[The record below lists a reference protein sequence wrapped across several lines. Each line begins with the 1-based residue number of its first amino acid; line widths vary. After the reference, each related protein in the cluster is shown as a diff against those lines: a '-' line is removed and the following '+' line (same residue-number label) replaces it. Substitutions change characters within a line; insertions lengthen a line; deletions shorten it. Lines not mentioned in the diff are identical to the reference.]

1 MADEQDKSE
10 RNEKRSIQTFI
21 PEPRKVL
28 VAELAAR
35 IASNTALERNVTPER
50 VATSSVSIAEAILKA
65 VGL

>member
-1 MADEQDKSE
+1 MAEEQDKSDKS
-10 RNEKRSIQTFI
+10 EKRGTQTFI

-35 IASNTALERNVTPER
+35 IAGNTALERNVTPER